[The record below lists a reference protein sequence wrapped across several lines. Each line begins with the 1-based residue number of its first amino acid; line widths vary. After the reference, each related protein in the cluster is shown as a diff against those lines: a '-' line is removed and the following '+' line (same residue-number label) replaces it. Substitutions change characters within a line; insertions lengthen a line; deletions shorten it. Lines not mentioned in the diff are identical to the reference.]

1 MKRVFFQDFAQR
13 LAGGQYQDLVCLTFT
28 WDRVVGRAIK
38 KRTRIEKFE
47 KGVLF
52 VSVVQSSWL
61 TELKLM
67 QSVLMEKLY
76 KESSIKIKEI
86 VFYIKGK
93 KRLKWLGRK

>member
-1 MKRVFFQDFAQR
+1 M
-13 LAGGQYQDLVCLTFT
+13 
-28 WDRVVGRAIK
+28 
-38 KRTRIEKFE
+38 
-47 KGVLF
+47 
-52 VSVVQSSWL
+52 SVVQSSWL

-93 KRLKWLGRK
+93 KRLKWLGRG